1 MGSIASWFT
10 FKSAK
15 QREREQREYARWA
28 FPYGEAQKEKLTQLI
43 RELLPKEDI
52 RAALSVFLMGREAYR
67 GSFQDHP
74 EDLAERTEEM
84 KLSSLDHLLA
94 TQLFGRYKKFIPYY
108 KALVLADAKVDE
120 TLNYP
125 SVEELRR
132 MAEELADK

>member
-52 RAALSVFLMGREAYR
+52 RAALSVFLMGR
-67 GSFQDHP
+67 
-74 EDLAERTEEM
+74 
-84 KLSSLDHLLA
+84 
-94 TQLFGRYKKFIPYY
+94 
-108 KALVLADAKVDE
+108 
-120 TLNYP
+120 
-125 SVEELRR
+125 
-132 MAEELADK
+132 